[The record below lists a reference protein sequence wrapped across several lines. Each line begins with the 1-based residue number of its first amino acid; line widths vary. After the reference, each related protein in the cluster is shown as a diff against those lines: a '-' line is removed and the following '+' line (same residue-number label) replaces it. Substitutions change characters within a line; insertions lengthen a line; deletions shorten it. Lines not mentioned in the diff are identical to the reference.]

1 MLNAF
6 LINIWACVARV
17 AHENTH
23 TNTHKLHTDKHIL
36 IGKINLLISLQLG
49 VSIKYLVNKLPLPK
63 LAIMYEPEGKWPI
76 CFGCVCAQGN
86 LCGSVCLCNLSAS
99 VACVYLIHHLWGRR
113 PFFVQISSLSQQK
126 LFHFFNLFL
135 SFFPLSSFGSE
146 MSLQD
151 VALVSWGLKPLRV
164 TLLII
169 CQIQGERCLAGC
181 NVFFSS
187 SFFLS
192 RFVCFSQPLL
202 ACRCLSSFLL
212 IWCISPICRLLALH
226 PRFPS
231 PPSILHVN
239 SFAVGVTGSS
249 DFNSTVAGGLN
260 SDPVFFSF

>member
-1 MLNAF
+1 MLDAF

-187 SFFLS
+187 SFFFVPFCLLQSAPPRLS
-192 RFVCFSQPLL
+192 LSIFISLDLVYISYLPLT
-202 ACRCLSSFLL
+202 R
-212 IWCISPICRLLALH
+212 
-226 PRFPS
+226 S
-231 PPSILHVN
+231 PPS
-239 SFAVGVTGSS
+239 
-249 DFNSTVAGGLN
+249 
-260 SDPVFFSF
+260 FSFSSLYSSCKQLCCRCHWIFRL